1 MIPTI
6 DYVDLARDVI
16 SLQQSLRTNL
26 PYHINLVEAIG
37 ADENAN
43 SRILASILS
52 QHTEDG
58 EYIMLKAFVNR
69 FFTHTNL
76 KALIDKPI
84 VVTEQVV
91 RNDKRIDIYIYETGK
106 YAVILEN
113 KVMDAVEQPHQLANY
128 IEGLNEL
135 GFNNSQIYIAYLP
148 RTCDT
153 VPSENSWS
161 NRKGYSYKDDF
172 TDRFNNVSFR
182 DSILPWLKTEKLPN
196 DDESLLQKTVCIY
209 VDYLEGLFGFRPNDC
224 FIDMKTEEY
233 LAQKLG
239 FTDNL
244 IDDLQK
250 GIDAIADLEK
260 LKKELTRGN
269 LKKAHVILKEWLTAA
284 EREFPNVC
292 WEDRSQS
299 NQFPSIGFPLAYGD
313 RNRAFKV
320 FIQIDTWHNLIYY
333 GIYLAEPSNM
343 PFAEARE
350 LFRPLLDSLDSFE
363 YLSGA
368 KMITAHALASE
379 GYEKFINLAK
389 VIIEKFEL

>member
-148 RTCDT
+148 RACDT

-239 FTDNL
+239 FIDNL

-363 YLSGA
+363 
-368 KMITAHALASE
+368 
-379 GYEKFINLAK
+379 
-389 VIIEKFEL
+389 